1 MITLSNMNKTES
13 ASTLQRPMFVL
24 YKNQSIN
31 FVLSDCNGTRT
42 HNYLVKEPY
51 HLAKLASL
59 AKWLS
64 VRLQTK
70 SLWVRVPLQP
80 LKL

>member
-31 FVLSDCNGTRT
+31 FVLSDFNGTRT
-42 HNYLVKEPY
+42 HNYLVSKGTLPI
-51 HLAKLASL
+51 S
-59 AKWLS
+59 
-64 VRLQTK
+64 
-70 SLWVRVPLQP
+70 
-80 LKL
+80 

>member
-1 MITLSNMNKTES
+1 
-13 ASTLQRPMFVL
+13 MFVL

-31 FVLSDCNGTRT
+31 FVLSDCNGTWN
-42 HNYLVKEPY
+42 HNYLVSKEEHY

-70 SLWVRVPLQP
+70 SLWVRVPL
-80 LKL
+80 

>member
-13 ASTLQRPMFVL
+13 ASTLQQPMFVL

-42 HNYLVKEPY
+42 HN